1 MKPRSLLIAASLLA
15 ALAAC
20 GQQAPA
26 TTETADADA
35 GATAPKPLRKVRFLL
50 NSGFSGANAWFL
62 LADERGY
69 FRREGIEVEFT
80 PGRGAFTAAGRMV
93 SEGFDVGYGDVQ
105 AVYEQAATVP
115 GKSPIGVYMMMD
127 HSPSVIILPA
137 RSPVQS
143 AGQLKGR
150 TITGHAT
157 DVALNTFA
165 QYAQVAGVDAA
176 SVHIGSNEGN
186 WKELLALMDSGKTDA
201 LFGYLSTSSAAVRT
215 AGQDVGARLRFL
227 RYSEMLPDFYGSV
240 VMVSPKL
247 LHEEPDIARGLVS
260 AINQGV
266 IDTLCDPDAAIQALV
281 KRDPKQN
288 PVVERGR
295 LRDTM
300 IEDMGGVEMINR
312 GVGDVERPRV
322 LAALK
327 LTAEA
332 RKLPR
337 TPTVEEVFERGLLP
351 PLEDRQPCP
360 VHLR

>member
-1 MKPRSLLIAASLLA
+1 MNRRALLIAASLA
-15 ALAAC
+15 ALLAAC
-20 GQQAPA
+20 GQHPAPPETPA
-26 TTETADADA
+26 TDAAADA
-35 GATAPKPLRKVRFLL
+35 PRPLRRIRFLL

-93 SEGFDVGYGDVQ
+93 GEGFDVGYGDIQ

-115 GKSPIGVYMMMD
+115 GKSPVGVYMMMD
-127 HSPSVIILPA
+127 RSPSVIILPA
-137 RSPVQS
+137 QSPIRS
-143 AGQLKGR
+143 AEQLKGR

-176 SVHIGSNEGN
+176 SVHIGTNEGN
-186 WKELLALMDSGKTDA
+186 WKELLALLDSGKSDA

-227 RYSEMLPDFYGSV
+227 RYSEMLPDFYGSA

-247 LHEEPDIARGLVS
+247 LREEPELARGLVR

-281 KRDPKQN
+281 KRDPRQN

-300 IEDMGGVEMINR
+300 VEDMGGVDMINR

-332 RKLPR
+332 RKLSR

-351 PLEDRQPCP
+351 PLEERQPCP